1 MLAVLLTNANVLY
14 VDQLF
19 LKYNFSKRT
28 RSSGCLESSTSSQ
41 GQPYLTGAGGEIDGG
56 RLSGFLEVARAFGD
70 LDPATGRKPTGLS
83 GVPELSMQPLQP
95 GDEFI
100 LIRATAAAATI
111 ASSPAPP
118 ADTDADAD
126 ADADAGADASASSP
140 AAAPAPP
147 EDASMPAA
155 PAEGSW
161 HVGAASTRWEAYAC

>member
-1 MLAVLLTNANVLY
+1 M
-14 VDQLF
+14 
-19 LKYNFSKRT
+19 
-28 RSSGCLESSTSSQ
+28 
-41 GQPYLTGAGGEIDGG
+41 
-56 RLSGFLEVARAFGD
+56 ARAFGD
-70 LDPATGRKPTGLS
+70 LDPATGRKPAGLS
-83 GVPELSMQPLQP
+83 GVPALSMQPLQP

-126 ADADAGADASASSP
+126 ADADAGVDASASSP

-161 HVGAASTRWEAYAC
+161 HAGAASAHAGRLMPASATLTQKKGLQPWPWPTI